1 VSGETEIKSN
11 ELIQRNLNMSVSLTH
26 SASSLARARPSSASS
41 SASSSWLAKLVVVL
55 ASVPEIFAEA
65 REEERKAHAR
75 YPFIAW

>member
-1 VSGETEIKSN
+1 
-11 ELIQRNLNMSVSLTH
+11 MSVSLTH
-26 SASSLARARPSSASS
+26 SASSLAASGLARARPSAASS

>member
-1 VSGETEIKSN
+1 
-11 ELIQRNLNMSVSLTH
+11 MSVSLTH
-26 SASSLARARPSSASS
+26 SASSLAASGLARARPSA
-41 SASSSWLAKLVVVL
+41 ASSSWLAKLVVVL